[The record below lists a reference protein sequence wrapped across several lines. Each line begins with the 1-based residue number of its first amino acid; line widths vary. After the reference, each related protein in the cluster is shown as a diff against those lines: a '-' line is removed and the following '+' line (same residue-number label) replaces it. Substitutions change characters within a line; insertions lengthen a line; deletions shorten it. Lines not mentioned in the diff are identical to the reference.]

1 MVLTQIKKM
10 SILVFNFES
19 TILDSDAFLNKRA
32 DKAQYIVYCEPKI
45 KRE

>member
-19 TILDSDAFLNKRA
+19 TILDNDAFNK
-32 DKAQYIVYCEPKI
+32 KSG
-45 KRE
+45 